1 MNDDKNE
8 NFEAQL
14 FGLPIADPQDVDR
27 GRDPLEVLA
36 TEFIDAIRSGRHPR
50 IEEFVRREPA
60 LEAEIHDLFPLLAR
74 MEGWKAY
81 RQGVS
86 LEHRELDTLSSE
98 HFGDFR
104 IIREIGRGAMGI
116 VFEAEEGASKRHVAV
131 KVLPFATNDRMRE
144 NFEREA
150 RTAAALDHP
159 HIVPV
164 FDFGQSE
171 GVCYNVM
178 PIIEGVGLDWIIERL
193 NGRQGVIRADDI
205 REQFALGGSSADIE
219 QRGEQ
224 RRNFLMPGSRP
235 ALEAAAKSDDEQ
247 AGPLAEGIGRDSW
260 LEMARICAQ
269 VADALQYAHSQGT
282 LHRDIKPANL
292 LLDAQGDAWITDFG
306 LAKSTAELMVA
317 VDSSPAG
324 TLRYIAPEQFAG
336 RVDARSDIYSL
347 GVTLF
352 ELLTRTPV
360 FSTQDRKGLVDQIQ
374 HAAIPRPRDRNRWVP
389 YNLDAIVGKATAKD
403 PAQRYST
410 VGQMRDDLLWFFQGK
425 RVHAAGLRGW
435 LRFGN

>member
-1 MNDDKNE
+1 MTDDENE

-14 FGLPIADPQDVDR
+14 FGLPVTNSSDLAR

-36 TEFIDAIRSGRHPR
+36 TEFVDAIRSGRHPR
-50 IEEFVRREPA
+50 IEEFVRREPT
-60 LEAEIHDLFPLLAR
+60 LEAEINDLFPLLAR

-81 RQGVS
+81 RTGVS
-86 LEHRELDTLSSE
+86 LEHRAISTVSSE

-116 VFEAEEGASKRHVAV
+116 VFEAEEGASQRHVAV
-131 KVLPFATNDRMRE
+131 KVLPFATNEHMRE
-144 NFEREA
+144 SFEREA
-150 RTAAALDHP
+150 RTAAGLNHP

-171 GVCYNVM
+171 GVCYYVM
-178 PIIEGVGLDWIIERL
+178 PVIEGVGLDWIIERL
-193 NGRQGVIRADDI
+193 NGRQGVIRAADI
-205 REQFALGGSSADIE
+205 RARFQRGDAAAEELNKTLSTSPRTKPGSSAD
-219 QRGEQ
+219 
-224 RRNFLMPGSRP
+224 S
-235 ALEAAAKSDDEQ
+235 AVTDES
-247 AGPLAEGIGRDSW
+247 APLAEGIGRDSW

-306 LAKSTAELMVA
+306 LAKSSAELI
-317 VDSSPAG
+317 DSGDTSPAG
-324 TLRYIAPEQFAG
+324 TLRYIAPEQFTG
-336 RVDARSDIYSL
+336 RVDSRSDIYSL

-352 ELLTRTPV
+352 ELLTRTPI
-360 FSTQDRKGLVDQIQ
+360 FGMQDRKGLVEQIE
-374 HAAIPRPRDRNRWVP
+374 HAAVPRVRDRNKWVP
-389 YNLDAIVGKATAKD
+389 FDLDAIVAKATSKD
-403 PAQRYST
+403 PAQRYASA
-410 VGQMRDDLLWFFQGK
+410 GRMRDDLLGFFQGK
-425 RVHAAGLRGW
+425 RVHASGIRGW